1 MSDWKLNDD
10 DALARGPARR
20 ETAST
25 RDPQVAGAD
34 PSAGPAFGDGSWS
47 DRDRAELLQLAEL
60 EALALVDAD
69 GDPVASA
76 RLERLFESAP
86 PSVQAEVRALQER
99 TATNPLLRSAELPS
113 ESLRLRTIARV
124 VHASEEE
131 SRAAAPIATI
141 GPREGGRGGK
151 QGDRFSF
158 DEVRSIIDGI
168 SRERDRMQAVR
179 QPYWR
184 VAAFILL
191 TALSVSLLF
200 NWRYVDVSEKL
211 ARFTVGEAID
221 SDMRAL
227 ATDLAGFDFEGA
239 KHRLLVAVSSD
250 ATGCGSVYI
259 DADSGRVAVLG
270 FGFTPGDTLEI
281 VVRDT
286 ESGLS
291 HSHHFLAAAG
301 FGKICEMPAE
311 LARRGTVEIRD
322 SSGTVLFRA

>member
-1 MSDWKLNDD
+1 MSDWKPNDD
-10 DALARGPARR
+10 DASTRGPSRR
-20 ETAST
+20 ETPST

-34 PSAGPAFGDGSWS
+34 PSAGGAFGEGSWT

-60 EALALVDAD
+60 EALALVDSD
-69 GDPVASA
+69 EDPVASA

-99 TATNPLLRSAELPS
+99 VATSPLLRSAELPS
-113 ESLRLRTIARV
+113 DSLRLRTLARV
-124 VHASEEE
+124 AHASEEE

-141 GPREGGRGGK
+141 GPRQAARGGK
-151 QGDRFSF
+151 RGDRFSF

-168 SRERDRMQAVR
+168 SRERDRMQSVR

-191 TALSVSLLF
+191 AALSVSLLF
-200 NWRYVDVSEKL
+200 NWKYVDVSEKL

-227 ATDLAGFDFEGA
+227 ASDLAGFDFAGA
-239 KHRLLVAVSSD
+239 EHRLLVAVSSD
-250 ATGCGSVYI
+250 AAGSGSVYI
-259 DADSGRVAVLG
+259 DAESGRVAVLG
-270 FGFTPGDTLEI
+270 FGFTPGETLEI
-281 VVRDT
+281 VVRDS

-301 FGKICEMPAE
+301 FGKICEVPVD

-322 SSGTVLFRA
+322 SAGTVLFRA